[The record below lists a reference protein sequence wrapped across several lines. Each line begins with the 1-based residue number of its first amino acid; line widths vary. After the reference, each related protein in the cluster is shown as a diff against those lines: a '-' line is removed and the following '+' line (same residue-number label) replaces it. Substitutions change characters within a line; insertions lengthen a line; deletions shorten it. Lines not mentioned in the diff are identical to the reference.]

1 MSEGS
6 GSDRH
11 SSQRESPVNE
21 GDVGPV
27 SQRIGESS
35 QPVVSSAQMQEILHR
50 WYNIDKDFLF
60 DFPEHFMEV
69 PAMESSSMY
78 WTKPM
83 SSKEVIERLR
93 GEKANEAEGDH
104 LIQPIMAYYKD
115 VVSSTQKLLAEHKK
129 KFNSNL
135 HHWNVLLSSRA
146 SKKVPKF
153 LMMDAPVLKPELF
166 PDGDISNLKT
176 EFRSILDKAAEL
188 MVEATIQER
197 EKIDARLRRE
207 AVELLGVVR
216 ESAMKKWMDAQRSI
230 DCTFNRWD
238 LIFPVE
244 MWNSTTS
251 SRQAIPISSVIFRT
265 AMKACQSNI
274 CRERETE
281 LQQKSDA
288 QNALQR
294 EKDKRRQA
302 QSKASSLPPREAEK
316 SLDKRMEEKLA
327 PMRDDLREIKAMLQ
341 SNVQALERADPS
353 RDDDRSARGTHA
365 QKQTAAAK
373 VVGPSRTSRKRSHK
387 GQRERPQR
395 GPSASANADH
405 PATGRRSLA
414 ADPINASVNGSEDGQ
429 RSERRRRKRKR
440 KDASQALN

>member
-1 MSEGS
+1 
-6 GSDRH
+6 
-11 SSQRESPVNE
+11 
-21 GDVGPV
+21 
-27 SQRIGESS
+27 
-35 QPVVSSAQMQEILHR
+35 MQEILHR

-207 AVELLGVVR
+207 AVELLDVVR

-281 LQQKSDA
+281 LQQKTDA

-302 QSKASSLPPREAEK
+302 QSKASSLPPREMEK

-327 PMRDDLREIKAMLQ
+327 PMRDDLREIKRCFNQTYKPWNA
-341 SNVQALERADPS
+341 RIRPGTTIDPHGEPM
-353 RDDDRSARGTHA
+353 RRS
-365 QKQTAAAK
+365 K
-373 VVGPSRTSRKRSHK
+373 
-387 GQRERPQR
+387 PQR
-395 GPSASANADH
+395 RKQSGPR
-405 PATGRRSLA
+405 GRPGNDLTR
-414 ADPINASVNGSEDGQ
+414 DNGNGRSEDH
-429 RSERRRRKRKR
+429 R
-440 KDASQALN
+440 QAPTRTTQQLDDGV